1 MIVKLYTDGACSPNP
16 GMGGWAALFQ
26 LNDKLYTRF
35 GYEAD
40 TTNNRMELLA
50 IIKGLELLAD
60 QNIQASCVEIYSDS
74 QYVVNTVNK
83 NWRKNK
89 NIDLWEILDAW
100 IEVNPLKFIWVKG
113 HASNF
118 YNNRCDELAVK
129 ARTESILDKVEV
141 SGT

>member
-16 GMGGWAALFQ
+16 GKGGWAALFQ

-74 QYVVNTVNK
+74 QYVVNTINK
-83 NWRKNK
+83 
-89 NIDLWEILDAW
+89 D
-100 IEVNPLKFIWVKG
+100 G
-113 HASNF
+113 
-118 YNNRCDELAVK
+118 
-129 ARTESILDKVEV
+129 DK
-141 SGT
+141 